1 MKVYQERLGVVLGDH
16 DGKYWGINEMIDIA
30 FITAFNDAN
39 DKYKLFVKS
48 GRSLWVNRSVYNRVE
63 CGKCNTVLL

>member
-1 MKVYQERLGVVLGDH
+1 MKVDQEHLGVVLGDH
-16 DGKYWGINEMIDIA
+16 DGKYWGINGMIDIA

-48 GRSLWVNRSVYNRVE
+48 CRSLWVNRSVYNRVE
-63 CGKCNTVLL
+63 CSKCNTVLL